1 MSDSPAGRWVRSA
14 SYVAPVGA
22 FAISVNSI
30 DDLFDDYS
38 AEPLATRPL
47 RGEVR
52 ERILRAWIDTREGRP
67 EHLTV
72 ELPVE
77 QRRDGR
83 GEQVQSAIR
92 NDLENAYEASKH
104 LFVATRS
111 ERRETFVAFSFLVVC
126 LVASSLFDRWT
137 NNQALF
143 VGISQGLVV
152 LGWVAM
158 WQPAQLMFQSV
169 SQWLSRS
176 RYEELAEIPIE
187 VTWA

>member
-1 MSDSPAGRWVRSA
+1 MVRSA
-14 SYVAPVGA
+14 AFLPPVSA

-38 AEPLATRPL
+38 AEPLASRPL
-47 RGEVR
+47 RDEVR
-52 ERILRAWIDTREGRP
+52 ERILNAWIDTREGRP
-67 EHLTV
+67 EHLSV

-83 GEQVQSAIR
+83 GEQVQAAIR
-92 NDLENAYEASKH
+92 HDLERAHDASQH
-104 LFVATRS
+104 IFRFTRS
-111 ERRETFVAFSFLVVC
+111 ERREATVAFSFLVVC
-126 LVASSLFDRWT
+126 LVASSLFDEWT
-137 NNQALF
+137 DNEALF

-158 WQPAQLMFQSV
+158 WQPAQQMFQAV
-169 SQWLSRS
+169 SRWLSRS
-176 RYEELAEIPIE
+176 RYEELAQVPIE